1 MVNVCN
7 QLVGSITGQFS
18 VLVVVLVKEL
28 IDVARIQPPKE
39 LQQLFV
45 ARGGAWAAHDVE
57 ASEVACK
64 GV

>member
-7 QLVGSITGQFS
+7 QLVGSVTGQFS
-18 VLVVVLVKEL
+18 VLVVVLVEEL
-28 IDVARIQPPKE
+28 IDVGRIQPLKE
-39 LQQLFV
+39 LEQLFV
-45 ARGGAWAAHDVE
+45 ACGGAWAAHDVE

>member
-18 VLVVVLVKEL
+18 VLVVVLIEEL
-28 IDVARIQPPKE
+28 IDVGRIQPLKE
-39 LQQLFV
+39 PEQLFV
-45 ARGGAWAAHDVE
+45 ARGGAWTAHHVE
-57 ASEVACK
+57 ASEMACK